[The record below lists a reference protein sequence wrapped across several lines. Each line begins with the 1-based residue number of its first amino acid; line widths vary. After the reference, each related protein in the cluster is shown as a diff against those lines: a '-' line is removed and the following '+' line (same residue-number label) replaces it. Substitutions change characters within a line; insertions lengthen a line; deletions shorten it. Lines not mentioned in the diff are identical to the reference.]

1 MTDNS
6 RSLLNSF
13 REQHLFDDMDI
24 HFGLLMQRLSGESSV
39 GLALAAALASNRTAR
54 GDICLELAEWGGRNL
69 GKVSEGER
77 FTLPDL
83 ATWEAHL
90 ATTSVVCRPGG
101 YAPLV
106 LDHQGKLYLYRYWE
120 YQQQLADMLR
130 QRAESPISDVDEEV
144 LINGL
149 ALLFP
154 DTNNGQ
160 TDWQKVAAAT
170 AVLQR
175 LTVISGGPGT
185 GKTSTVVRILALLL
199 QQAGD
204 EGLSIALAAPT
215 GKAAG
220 RLQES
225 IQSAKERLPLESTLT
240 EMIPCRAVT
249 LHRLLGSRPGSA
261 YFRYNKNNQL
271 PLDLLIIDEA
281 SMIDLALMTK
291 VLQALPSKARLIL
304 LGDRDQLASVEA
316 GAVLADICGRRS
328 AWTAPFKQR
337 IEDIC
342 GQTLSERER
351 SDSPLVNAVALLHHS
366 YRFDDESGIGKLAQ
380 AVKKG
385 DGNRAVRLIKEDS
398 LDDICLIGGR
408 EQLIESA
415 VSDYR
420 EFLQKVSDGEE
431 MVSILAA
438 FNRIRVLAAL
448 RHGPLGVVELNHLI
462 ERALHKQG
470 LIRSPDG
477 WYPGRPVLILRND
490 YNLHLYNGDVGICTL
505 TADHQLSV
513 CFADSEGGVRKIAP
527 ARISACETAFAM
539 TVHKSQGSEF
549 DKVHIVLPAADSPL
563 LSRELLYTG
572 ITRTRRQ
579 IVLVADIKILP
590 QVIGRQVRR
599 ASGLNAALWGES

>member
-175 LTVISGGPGT
+175 LTVISGGLVQVKP
-185 GKTSTVVRILALLL
+185 VRWCVFW
-199 QQAGD
+199 
-204 EGLSIALAAPT
+204 
-215 GKAAG
+215 
-220 RLQES
+220 R
-225 IQSAKERLPLESTLT
+225 
-240 EMIPCRAVT
+240 CFY
-249 LHRLLGSRPGSA
+249 SRPGMKGS
-261 YFRYNKNNQL
+261 
-271 PLDLLIIDEA
+271 
-281 SMIDLALMTK
+281 
-291 VLQALPSKARLIL
+291 PSL
-304 LGDRDQLASVEA
+304 
-316 GAVLADICGRRS
+316 
-328 AWTAPFKQR
+328 
-337 IEDIC
+337 
-342 GQTLSERER
+342 
-351 SDSPLVNAVALLHHS
+351 
-366 YRFDDESGIGKLAQ
+366 
-380 AVKKG
+380 
-385 DGNRAVRLIKEDS
+385 
-398 LDDICLIGGR
+398 
-408 EQLIESA
+408 
-415 VSDYR
+415 
-420 EFLQKVSDGEE
+420 
-431 MVSILAA
+431 
-438 FNRIRVLAAL
+438 L
-448 RHGPLGVVELNHLI
+448 RHQPVKL
-462 ERALHKQG
+462 QDDC
-470 LIRSPDG
+470 RS
-477 WYPGRPVLILRND
+477 
-490 YNLHLYNGDVGICTL
+490 
-505 TADHQLSV
+505 
-513 CFADSEGGVRKIAP
+513 
-527 ARISACETAFAM
+527 
-539 TVHKSQGSEF
+539 
-549 DKVHIVLPAADSPL
+549 
-563 LSRELLYTG
+563 LSRVQKRG
-572 ITRTRRQ
+572 C
-579 IVLVADIKILP
+579 P
-590 QVIGRQVRR
+590 WR
-599 ASGLNAALWGES
+599 AR